1 MDKPEA
7 TRLFEEKAKSEVERM
22 QRYIARQAYSGRS
35 SYTKLCVDP
44 RLAKRVAEELEGLGY
59 ETNIYEDRVRVF
71 WR

>member
-7 TRLFEEKAKSEVERM
+7 TQLFEDKAKSEVERM

-35 SYTKLCVDP
+35 SYTRLCDDIRMSK
-44 RLAKRVAEELEGLGY
+44 RLAEELEGLGY
-59 ETNIYEDRVRVF
+59 ETNIYEDRIRVF